1 MILKR
6 QEAIEH
12 IRGQLP
18 EYLEQT
24 GRSTRKNFSCCNP
37 QHTDKNPSCNY
48 DRKRNKAHCFGC
60 NTDFDTLDF
69 IAFDNG
75 TGADFNATLAR
86 AAEYFNITIVNDT
99 EYSKGERGGTMQEK
113 PVKQEEYKKPE
124 EYEVQEIKADFT
136 EYITSCRAALA
147 ENQKA
152 KDYLIGRGLSLE
164 TIERFKLGYDSS
176 KDQIVI
182 PYNNA
187 NSYFI
192 RRGLSKKS
200 FYKPETEIAGA
211 EPVYNALELS
221 STDSSPIFIV
231 EAPFCAISIMQAGGK
246 AVAVGGTGS
255 RKLIELLQKVGTP
268 RPFILCMDNDTS
280 GQNAQKQLIEG
291 LQSLKASFIE
301 YNIAGEHKDPNEALQ
316 ADPEAFTRAVKAAAA
331 KVLKP
336 DNIIDYLDNIFTK
349 DIAQLKNYKEIKTGF
364 SNLDRKI
371 GSLYPGLYTIGAI
384 SSLGKT
390 TFTHQIAD
398 QIAAA
403 GHDVLFFSLEQSRF
417 ELASKSIA
425 RLTAQAN
432 IQTASNALSIRKGEI
447 FGTGS
452 DKEKAVLKAY
462 QDYKRA
468 VGDKISIIEGNF
480 ETNTETIKRTV
491 ENYIK
496 NNGVKP
502 IVIVDYLQVIQSDP
516 AQKVTTR
523 EAIDIIVTELKRLS
537 RDKDIVVIVIS
548 SVNRKN
554 YLSPIDFESFK
565 ESGGIEYTADV
576 VWGLQLQAIGE
587 ANEQEIG
594 SKGGKY
600 EKTEATK
607 REILRRAKAENPR
620 KIELVCLKNRY
631 GISSFKTGFTYYPEF
646 DYFTPDTSYTEE

>member
-37 QHTDKNPSCNY
+37 QHTDKNPSCSY

-75 TGADFNATLAR
+75 TGTDFNATLAR

-136 EYITSCRAALA
+136 EYIKSCRAALSGSQRA
-147 ENQKA
+147 I
-152 KDYLIGRGLSLE
+152 DYLTGRGLSLE
-164 TIERFKLGYDSS
+164 TIERFSLGYDSN
-176 KDQIVI
+176 KDQIII
-182 PYNNA
+182 PYNKS

-192 RRGLSKKS
+192 GRGISKKS
-200 FYKPETEIAGA
+200 FYKVEREKAGA

-221 STDSSPIFIV
+221 STDRSPIFIV

-246 AVAVGGTGS
+246 AIALGGVGID
-255 RKLIELLQKVGTP
+255 KLADILRQTGTP
-268 RPFILCMDNDTS
+268 RPFIICLDNDIT
-280 GQNAQKQLIEG
+280 GETNTQKIKEL
-291 LQSLKASFIE
+291 LNTLKASFIE

-316 ADPEAFTRAVKAAAA
+316 ADPEAFTRAVRAAAA

-349 DIAQLKNYKEIKTGF
+349 DIAQLKNYKEVKTGF
-364 SNLDRKI
+364 SNLDNKI
-371 GSLYPGLYTIGAI
+371 GSLYPGLYAIGAI

-432 IQTASNALSIRKGEI
+432 IHNASNALSIRKGDI

-480 ETNTETIKRTV
+480 DTNIDTIKTTV

-548 SVNRKN
+548 SLNRNN

-565 ESGGIEYTADV
+565 ESGGIEYTSDV
-576 VWGLQLQAIGE
+576 VWGLQLQAMNNDIFNKE
-587 ANEQEIG
+587 
-594 SKGGKY
+594 KGLK
-600 EKTEATK
+600 EK
-607 REILRRAKAENPR
+607 RELVRKAKAENPR
-620 KIELVCLKNRY
+620 KIEFVCLKNRY
-631 GISSFKTGFTYYPEF
+631 GRSSFKIGFIYYPEF
-646 DYFTPDTSYTEE
+646 DYFEPDPSYTEE

>member
-37 QHTDKNPSCNY
+37 QHTDKNPSCSY

-69 IAFDNG
+69 IAYDSG
-75 TGADFNATLAR
+75 TGTDFNATLAR

-99 EYSKGERGGTMQEK
+99 EYSRGETMQEK
-113 PVKQEEYKKPE
+113 PQKPEEYKKQE
-124 EYEVQEIKADFT
+124 EKEVQEIRADFT
-136 EYITSCRAALA
+136 EYLTSCRAALSGS
-147 ENQKA
+147 QRA

-164 TIERFKLGYDSS
+164 TIERFNLGYDSN
-176 KDQIVI
+176 KDQIII
-182 PYNNA
+182 PYNK
-187 NSYFI
+187 SGTYYI
-192 RRGLSKKS
+192 GRGISKKS
-200 FYKPETEIAGA
+200 FYKPKTEIAGA

-221 STDSSPIFIV
+221 STDRSPIFIV

-246 AVAVGGTGS
+246 AIALGGVGTE
-255 RKLIELLQKVGTP
+255 KLREVLQQTGTP
-268 RPFILCMDNDTS
+268 RPFIICLDNDIT
-280 GQNAQKQLIEG
+280 GETNTQKIKEL
-291 LQSLKASFIE
+291 LNTLKASFIE
-301 YNIAGEHKDPNEALQ
+301 YNIAGEHKDPNEALK

-349 DIAQLKNYKEIKTGF
+349 DIAQLKNYKEVKTGF
-364 SNLDRKI
+364 SNLDNKI
-371 GSLYPGLYTIGAI
+371 GSLYPGLYAIGAI

-432 IQTASNALSIRKGEI
+432 IQTASNALSIRKGDI

-480 ETNTETIKRTV
+480 DTNIDTIKRTV

-548 SVNRKN
+548 SLNRNN

-565 ESGGIEYTADV
+565 ESGGIEYTSDV
-576 VWGLQLQAIGE
+576 VWGLQLQAMNNDIF
-587 ANEQEIG
+587 N
-594 SKGGKY
+594 K
-600 EKTEATK
+600 EKSLKEK
-607 REILRRAKAENPR
+607 RELVRTAKAENPR
-620 KIELVCLKNRY
+620 KIEFVCLKNRY
-631 GISSFKTGFTYYPEF
+631 GRSSFKIGFIYYPEF
-646 DYFTPDTSYTEE
+646 DYFKPDPSYTEE

>member
-37 QHTDKNPSCNY
+37 QHTDKNPSCSY

-99 EYSKGERGGTMQEK
+99 EYSKGERGETMQEK

-136 EYITSCRAALA
+136 EYIKSCRAALSGSQRA
-147 ENQKA
+147 I
-152 KDYLIGRGLSLE
+152 DYLTGRGLSLE
-164 TIERFKLGYDSS
+164 TIERFSLGYDSS
-176 KDQIVI
+176 KDQIII
-182 PYNNA
+182 PYNKS

-192 RRGLSKKS
+192 GRGISKKS

-221 STDSSPIFIV
+221 STDRSPIFIV

-280 GQNAQKQLIEG
+280 GQNAQRQLIEG
-291 LQSLKASFIE
+291 LQSLKASFVE
-301 YNIAGEHKDPNEALQ
+301 YNIAGERKDPNEALKT
-316 ADPEAFTRAVKAAAA
+316 DPEAFTRAVKAAAA

-349 DIAQLKNYKEIKTGF
+349 DIAQLKNYKEVKTGF
-364 SNLDRKI
+364 SNLDNKI
-371 GSLYPGLYTIGAI
+371 GSLYPGLYAIGAI

-425 RLTAQAN
+425 RLTAQAD
-432 IQTASNALSIRKGEI
+432 IQTASNALSIRKGDI

-480 ETNTETIKRTV
+480 DTNIDTIKRTV
-491 ENYIK
+491 EAYIK

-548 SVNRKN
+548 SLNRNN

-565 ESGGIEYTADV
+565 ESGGIEYTSDV
-576 VWGLQLQAIGE
+576 VWGLQLQAMNNDIFNKE
-587 ANEQEIG
+587 
-594 SKGGKY
+594 KGLK
-600 EKTEATK
+600 EK
-607 REILRRAKAENPR
+607 RELVRTAKAENPR
-620 KIELVCLKNRY
+620 KIEFVCLKNRY
-631 GISSFKTGFTYYPEF
+631 GRSSFKIGFIYYPEF
-646 DYFTPDTSYTEE
+646 DYFKPDPSYTEE

>member
-37 QHTDKNPSCNY
+37 QHTDKNPSCSY

-99 EYSKGERGGTMQEK
+99 EYSKGEKVGTMQGK
-113 PVKQEEYKKPE
+113 PAKQEEYKKPE

-136 EYITSCRAALA
+136 EYIKSCRAALSGSQRA
-147 ENQKA
+147 I
-152 KDYLIGRGLSLE
+152 DYLTGRGLSLE
-164 TIERFKLGYDSS
+164 TIERFSLGYDSN
-176 KDQIVI
+176 KDQIII
-182 PYNNA
+182 PYNKS

-192 RRGLSKKS
+192 GRGISKKS
-200 FYKPETEIAGA
+200 FYKVEREKAGA

-221 STDSSPIFIV
+221 STDRSPIFIV

-246 AVAVGGTGS
+246 AIALGGVGID
-255 RKLIELLQKVGTP
+255 KLADILRQTGTP
-268 RPFILCMDNDTS
+268 RPFIICLDNDPT
-280 GQNAQKQLIEG
+280 GKTNTQKLKE
-291 LQSLKASFIE
+291 LLTTLKASFIE

-331 KVLKP
+331 KALKP

-349 DIAQLKNYKEIKTGF
+349 DIAQLKNYKEVKTGF
-364 SNLDRKI
+364 SNLDNKI
-371 GSLYPGLYTIGAI
+371 GSLYPGLYAIGAI

-432 IQTASNALSIRKGEI
+432 IQTASNALSIRKGDI

-480 ETNTETIKRTV
+480 DTNIDTIKRTV
-491 ENYIK
+491 EAYIK

-548 SVNRKN
+548 SLNRNN

-565 ESGGIEYTADV
+565 ESGGIEYTSDV
-576 VWGLQLQAIGE
+576 VWGLQLQAMNNDIFNKE
-587 ANEQEIG
+587 
-594 SKGGKY
+594 KGLK
-600 EKTEATK
+600 EK
-607 REILRRAKAENPR
+607 RELVRTAKAENPR
-620 KIELVCLKNRY
+620 KIEFVCLKNRY
-631 GISSFKTGFTYYPEF
+631 GRSSFKIGFIYYPEF
-646 DYFTPDTSYTEE
+646 DYFKPDPSYTEE

>member
-37 QHTDKNPSCNY
+37 QHTDKNPSCSY

-136 EYITSCRAALA
+136 EYIKSCRAALSGSQRA
-147 ENQKA
+147 I
-152 KDYLIGRGLSLE
+152 DYLTGRGLSLE
-164 TIERFKLGYDSS
+164 TIERFSLGYDSS
-176 KDQIVI
+176 KDQIII
-182 PYNNA
+182 PYNKS

-192 RRGLSKKS
+192 GRGINKKS
-200 FYKPETEIAGA
+200 FYKVEREKAGA

-221 STDSSPIFIV
+221 STDRSPIFIV

-246 AVAVGGTGS
+246 AIALGGVGIE
-255 RKLIELLQKVGTP
+255 KLADILRQTGTP
-268 RPFILCMDNDTS
+268 RPFIICLDNDIT
-280 GQNAQKQLIEG
+280 GETNTQKIKEL
-291 LQSLKASFIE
+291 LNTLKASYIV

-316 ADPEAFTRAVKAAAA
+316 ADPEAFTRAVRAAAA

-349 DIAQLKNYKEIKTGF
+349 DIAQLKNYKEVKTGF
-364 SNLDRKI
+364 SNLDNKI
-371 GSLYPGLYTIGAI
+371 GSLYPGLYAIGAI

-432 IQTASNALSIRKGEI
+432 IQTASNALSIRKGDI

-480 ETNTETIKRTV
+480 DTNIDTIKTTV

-548 SVNRKN
+548 SLNRNN

-565 ESGGIEYTADV
+565 ESGGIEYTSDV
-576 VWGLQLQAIGE
+576 VWGLQLQAMNNDIFNKE
-587 ANEQEIG
+587 
-594 SKGGKY
+594 KGLK
-600 EKTEATK
+600 EK
-607 REILRRAKAENPR
+607 RELVRTAKAENPR
-620 KIELVCLKNRY
+620 KIEFVCLKNRY
-631 GISSFKTGFTYYPEF
+631 GRSSFKIGFIYYPEF
-646 DYFTPDTSYTEE
+646 DYFKPDPSYTEE

>member
-1 MILKR
+1 
-6 QEAIEH
+6 
-12 IRGQLP
+12 
-18 EYLEQT
+18 
-24 GRSTRKNFSCCNP
+24 
-37 QHTDKNPSCNY
+37 
-48 DRKRNKAHCFGC
+48 
-60 NTDFDTLDF
+60 
-69 IAFDNG
+69 
-75 TGADFNATLAR
+75 
-86 AAEYFNITIVNDT
+86 
-99 EYSKGERGGTMQEK
+99 
-113 PVKQEEYKKPE
+113 
-124 EYEVQEIKADFT
+124 
-136 EYITSCRAALA
+136 
-147 ENQKA
+147 
-152 KDYLIGRGLSLE
+152 
-164 TIERFKLGYDSS
+164 
-176 KDQIVI
+176 
-182 PYNNA
+182 
-187 NSYFI
+187 
-192 RRGLSKKS
+192 
-200 FYKPETEIAGA
+200 
-211 EPVYNALELS
+211 
-221 STDSSPIFIV
+221 
-231 EAPFCAISIMQAGGK
+231 MQAGGK

-291 LQSLKASFIE
+291 LQSLKASYIE

-349 DIAQLKNYKEIKTGF
+349 DIAQLKNYKEVKTGF
-364 SNLDRKI
+364 SNLDNKI
-371 GSLYPGLYTIGAI
+371 GSLYPGLYAIGAI

-432 IQTASNALSIRKGEI
+432 IQTASNALSIRKGDI

-480 ETNTETIKRTV
+480 DTNIDTIKTTV

-548 SVNRKN
+548 SLNRNN

-565 ESGGIEYTADV
+565 ESGGIEYTSDV
-576 VWGLQLQAIGE
+576 VWGLQLQAMNNDIF
-587 ANEQEIG
+587 N
-594 SKGGKY
+594 K
-600 EKTEATK
+600 EKSLKEK
-607 REILRRAKAENPR
+607 RELVRTAKAENPR
-620 KIELVCLKNRY
+620 KIEFVCLKNRY
-631 GISSFKTGFTYYPEF
+631 GRSSFKIGFIYYPEF
-646 DYFTPDTSYTEE
+646 DYFKPDPSYTEE

>member
-18 EYLEQT
+18 EYLERT
-24 GRSTRKNFSCCNP
+24 GRSTQKNFSCCNP
-37 QHTDKNPSCNY
+37 QHTDKKPSCSY

-113 PVKQEEYKKPE
+113 PIKQEEYKKPE

-136 EYITSCRAALA
+136 EYITSCRAALS
-147 ENQKA
+147 ESKKA
-152 KDYLIGRGLSLE
+152 IEYLTGRGLSLE
-164 TIERFKLGYDSS
+164 TIERFSLGYDTS
-176 KDQIVI
+176 KDQIII
-182 PYNNA
+182 PYNKNGT
-187 NSYFI
+187 YYI
-192 RRGLSKKS
+192 GRGISQKS
-200 FYKPETEIAGA
+200 FYKPKTEVAGV

-221 STDSSPIFIV
+221 STDRNPIFIV

-291 LQSLKASFIE
+291 LQSLKASYIE

-349 DIAQLKNYKEIKTGF
+349 DIAQLKNYKEVKTGF
-364 SNLDRKI
+364 SNLDNKI
-371 GSLYPGLYTIGAI
+371 GSLYPGLYAIGAI

-432 IQTASNALSIRKGEI
+432 IQTASNALSIRKGDI

-480 ETNTETIKRTV
+480 DTNIDTIKTTV

-548 SVNRKN
+548 SLNRNN

-565 ESGGIEYTADV
+565 ESGGIEYTSDV
-576 VWGLQLQAIGE
+576 VWGLQLQAMNNDIF
-587 ANEQEIG
+587 N
-594 SKGGKY
+594 K
-600 EKTEATK
+600 EKSLKEK
-607 REILRRAKAENPR
+607 RELVRTAKAENPR
-620 KIELVCLKNRY
+620 KIEFVCLKNRY
-631 GISSFKTGFTYYPEF
+631 GRSSFKIGFIYYPEF
-646 DYFTPDTSYTEE
+646 DYFKPDPSYTEE

>member
-37 QHTDKNPSCNY
+37 QHTDKNPSCSY

-113 PVKQEEYKKPE
+113 PVKQEEYD
-124 EYEVQEIKADFT
+124 VQEIKADFT
-136 EYITSCRAALA
+136 EYIKSCRAALSGSQRA
-147 ENQKA
+147 I
-152 KDYLIGRGLSLE
+152 DYLTGRGLSLE
-164 TIERFKLGYDSS
+164 TIERFSLGYDSS
-176 KDQIVI
+176 KDQIII
-182 PYNNA
+182 PYNKS
-187 NSYFI
+187 NSYYI
-192 RRGLSKKS
+192 GRGISKKS
-200 FYKPETEIAGA
+200 FYKVEREKAGA

-221 STDSSPIFIV
+221 STDRSPIFIV

-246 AVAVGGTGS
+246 AIALGGVGID
-255 RKLIELLQKVGTP
+255 KLADILRQTGTP
-268 RPFILCMDNDTS
+268 RPFIICLDNDIT
-280 GQNAQKQLIEG
+280 GETNTQKIKEL
-291 LQSLKASFIE
+291 LNTLKASYIV

-336 DNIIDYLDNIFTK
+336 DNIIDYLDNIFTN
-349 DIAQLKNYKEIKTGF
+349 DIAQLKNYKEVKTGF
-364 SNLDRKI
+364 SNLDNKI
-371 GSLYPGLYTIGAI
+371 GSLYPGLYAIGAI

-432 IQTASNALSIRKGEI
+432 IQTASNALSIRKGDI

-452 DKEKAVLKAY
+452 EKETAVLKAY

-480 ETNTETIKRTV
+480 DTNIDTIKRKV
-491 ENYIK
+491 EAYIK

-548 SVNRKN
+548 SLNRNN

-565 ESGGIEYTADV
+565 ESGGIEYTSDV
-576 VWGLQLQAIGE
+576 VWGLQLQAMNNDIFNKE
-587 ANEQEIG
+587 
-594 SKGGKY
+594 KGLK
-600 EKTEATK
+600 EK
-607 REILRRAKAENPR
+607 RELVRTAKAENPR
-620 KIELVCLKNRY
+620 KIEFVCLKNRY
-631 GISSFKTGFTYYPEF
+631 GRSSFKIGFIYYPEF
-646 DYFTPDTSYTEE
+646 DYFKPDTSYTEE

>member
-37 QHTDKNPSCNY
+37 QHTDKNPSCSY

-75 TGADFNATLAR
+75 TGADFNSTLAR

-136 EYITSCRAALA
+136 EYITSCRAVLSGSQRAI
-147 ENQKA
+147 
-152 KDYLIGRGLSLE
+152 DYLTGRGLSLE
-164 TIERFKLGYDSS
+164 TIERFNLGYDSK
-176 KDQIVI
+176 KDQIII
-182 PYNNA
+182 PYNKS
-187 NSYFI
+187 NSYYI
-192 RRGLSKKS
+192 GRGISKKS
-200 FYKPETEIAGA
+200 FYKVEREKAGA

-221 STDSSPIFIV
+221 STDRSPIFIV

-246 AVAVGGTGS
+246 AIALGGVGID
-255 RKLIELLQKVGTP
+255 KLADILRQTGTP
-268 RPFILCMDNDTS
+268 RPFIICLDNDTT
-280 GQNAQKQLIEG
+280 GETNTEKLKE
-291 LQSLKASFIE
+291 LFTTLKASFIE

-316 ADPEAFTRAVKAAAA
+316 KDPEAFTRAVKAAASKA
-331 KVLKP
+331 LKP

-349 DIAQLKNYKEIKTGF
+349 DIAQLKNYREVKTGF
-364 SNLDRKI
+364 SNLDGKI
-371 GSLYPGLYTIGAI
+371 GSLYPGLYAIGAI

-398 QIAAA
+398 QIAAS

-452 DKEKAVLKAY
+452 EKETAVLKAY

-480 ETNTETIKRTV
+480 DTSIETIKTTV
-491 ENYIK
+491 EAYIK

-502 IVIVDYLQVIQSDP
+502 IVIVDYLQVIQNDP

-548 SVNRKN
+548 SLNRSN

-565 ESGGIEYTADV
+565 ESGGIEYTSDV
-576 VWGLQLQAIGE
+576 VWGLQLQAMN
-587 ANEQEIG
+587 NEIFNKE
-594 SKGGKY
+594 KGLK
-600 EKTEATK
+600 EK
-607 REILRRAKAENPR
+607 RELIRTAKAENPR
-620 KIELVCLKNRY
+620 KIEFVCLKNRY
-631 GISSFKTGFTYYPEF
+631 GRSSFKIGFIYYPEF
-646 DYFTPDTSYTEE
+646 DYFKPDPNYIEE

>member
-37 QHTDKNPSCNY
+37 QHTDKNPSCSY

-99 EYSKGERGGTMQEK
+99 EYSKGERGETMQEK
-113 PVKQEEYKKPE
+113 SVKQEEYKKPE

-136 EYITSCRAALA
+136 EYIKSCRAALSGSQRA
-147 ENQKA
+147 I
-152 KDYLIGRGLSLE
+152 DYLTGRGLSLE
-164 TIERFKLGYDSS
+164 TIERFSLGYDSS
-176 KDQIVI
+176 KDQIII
-182 PYNNA
+182 PYNKS

-192 RRGLSKKS
+192 GRGISKKS

-221 STDSSPIFIV
+221 STDRSPIFIV

-280 GQNAQKQLIEG
+280 GQNAQRQLIEG
-291 LQSLKASFIE
+291 LQSLKASFVE
-301 YNIAGEHKDPNEALQ
+301 YNIAGERKDPNEALKT
-316 ADPEAFTRAVKAAAA
+316 DPEAFTRAVKAAAA

-349 DIAQLKNYKEIKTGF
+349 DIAQLKNYKEVKTGF
-364 SNLDRKI
+364 SNLDNKI
-371 GSLYPGLYTIGAI
+371 GSLYPGLYAIGAI

-425 RLTAQAN
+425 RLTAQAD
-432 IQTASNALSIRKGEI
+432 IQTASNALSIRKGDI

-480 ETNTETIKRTV
+480 DTNIDTIKRTV
-491 ENYIK
+491 EAYIK

-548 SVNRKN
+548 SLNRNN

-565 ESGGIEYTADV
+565 ESGGIEYTSDV
-576 VWGLQLQAIGE
+576 VWGLQLQAMNNDIFNKE
-587 ANEQEIG
+587 
-594 SKGGKY
+594 KG
-600 EKTEATK
+600 
-607 REILRRAKAENPR
+607 
-620 KIELVCLKNRY
+620 
-631 GISSFKTGFTYYPEF
+631 
-646 DYFTPDTSYTEE
+646 

>member
-37 QHTDKNPSCNY
+37 QHTDKNPSCSY

-113 PVKQEEYKKPE
+113 PVKQEEYKKSE

-136 EYITSCRAALA
+136 EYITSCRAALSGSQRA
-147 ENQKA
+147 I
-152 KDYLIGRGLSLE
+152 DYLTGRGLSLE
-164 TIERFKLGYDSS
+164 TIERFSLGYDSK
-176 KDQIVI
+176 KDQIII
-182 PYNNA
+182 PYNKS
-187 NSYFI
+187 NSYYI
-192 RRGLSKKS
+192 GRGISKKS
-200 FYKPETEIAGA
+200 FYKVEREKAGA

-221 STDSSPIFIV
+221 STDRSPIFIV

-246 AVAVGGTGS
+246 AIALGGVGID
-255 RKLIELLQKVGTP
+255 KLADILRQTGTP
-268 RPFILCMDNDTS
+268 RPFIICLDNDPT
-280 GQNAQKQLIEG
+280 GKTNTQKLKE
-291 LQSLKASFIE
+291 LLTTLKASYIE

-316 ADPEAFTRAVKAAAA
+316 KDPEAFTRAVKAAAS

-349 DIAQLKNYKEIKTGF
+349 DIAQLKNYREVKTGF
-364 SNLDRKI
+364 NNLDNKI
-371 GSLYPGLYTIGAI
+371 GSLYPGLYAIGAI

-432 IQTASNALSIRKGEI
+432 IQTASNALSIRKGDI

-480 ETNTETIKRTV
+480 DTNIDTIKRTV
-491 ENYIK
+491 EAYIK

-548 SVNRKN
+548 SLNRNN

-565 ESGGIEYTADV
+565 ESGGIEYTSDV
-576 VWGLQLQAIGE
+576 VWGLQLQAMNNDIF
-587 ANEQEIG
+587 N
-594 SKGGKY
+594 K
-600 EKTEATK
+600 EKSLKEK
-607 REILRRAKAENPR
+607 RELVRTAKAENPR
-620 KIELVCLKNRY
+620 KIEFVCLKNRY
-631 GISSFKTGFTYYPEF
+631 GRSSFKIGFIYYPEF
-646 DYFTPDTSYTEE
+646 DYFKPDPSYTEE

>member
-37 QHTDKNPSCNY
+37 QHTDKNPSCSY

-99 EYSKGERGGTMQEK
+99 EYSKGERGATMQEK

-136 EYITSCRAALA
+136 EYIKSCRAALSGSQRA
-147 ENQKA
+147 I
-152 KDYLIGRGLSLE
+152 DYLTGRGLSLE
-164 TIERFKLGYDSS
+164 TIERFSLGYDSS
-176 KDQIVI
+176 KDQIII
-182 PYNNA
+182 PYNKS
-187 NSYFI
+187 NSYYI
-192 RRGLSKKS
+192 GRGISKKS
-200 FYKPETEIAGA
+200 FYKVEREKAGA

-221 STDSSPIFIV
+221 STDRSPIFIV

-246 AVAVGGTGS
+246 AIALGGVGID
-255 RKLIELLQKVGTP
+255 KLADILRQTGTP
-268 RPFILCMDNDTS
+268 RPFIICLDNDIT
-280 GQNAQKQLIEG
+280 GETNTQKIKEL
-291 LQSLKASFIE
+291 LNTLKASYIV

-316 ADPEAFTRAVKAAAA
+316 ADPEAFTRAVRAAAA

-349 DIAQLKNYKEIKTGF
+349 DIAQLKNYKEVKTGF
-364 SNLDRKI
+364 SNLDNKI
-371 GSLYPGLYTIGAI
+371 GSLYPGLYAIGAI

-425 RLTAQAN
+425 RLSAQAN
-432 IQTASNALSIRKGEI
+432 IQTASNALSIRKGDI

-480 ETNTETIKRTV
+480 DTNIDTIKTTV

-516 AQKVTTR
+516 SQKVTTR

-548 SVNRKN
+548 SLNRNN

-565 ESGGIEYTADV
+565 ESGGIEYTSDV
-576 VWGLQLQAIGE
+576 VWGLQLQAMNNDIFNKE
-587 ANEQEIG
+587 
-594 SKGGKY
+594 KGLK
-600 EKTEATK
+600 EK
-607 REILRRAKAENPR
+607 RELIRTAKAENPR
-620 KIELVCLKNRY
+620 KIEFVCLKNRY
-631 GISSFKTGFTYYPEF
+631 GRSSFKIGFIYYPEF
-646 DYFTPDTSYTEE
+646 DYFKPDPSYTEE

>member
-37 QHTDKNPSCNY
+37 QHTDKNPSCSY

-99 EYSKGERGGTMQEK
+99 EYSKGERGETMQEK
-113 PVKQEEYKKPE
+113 SVKQEEYKKPE

-136 EYITSCRAALA
+136 EYIKSCRAALSGSQRA
-147 ENQKA
+147 I
-152 KDYLIGRGLSLE
+152 DYLTGRGLSLE
-164 TIERFKLGYDSS
+164 TIERFSLGYDSS
-176 KDQIVI
+176 KDQIII
-182 PYNNA
+182 PYNKS

-192 RRGLSKKS
+192 GRGISKKS

-221 STDSSPIFIV
+221 STDRSPIFIV

-280 GQNAQKQLIEG
+280 GQNAQRQLIEG
-291 LQSLKASFIE
+291 LQSLKASFVE
-301 YNIAGEHKDPNEALQ
+301 YNIAGERKDPNEALKT
-316 ADPEAFTRAVKAAAA
+316 DPEAFTRAVKAAAA

-349 DIAQLKNYKEIKTGF
+349 DIAQLKNYKEVKTGF
-364 SNLDRKI
+364 SNLDNKI
-371 GSLYPGLYTIGAI
+371 GSLYPGLYAIGAI

-425 RLTAQAN
+425 RLTAQAD
-432 IQTASNALSIRKGEI
+432 IQTASNALSIRKGDI

-480 ETNTETIKRTV
+480 DTNIDTIKRTV
-491 ENYIK
+491 EAYIK

-548 SVNRKN
+548 SLNRNN

-565 ESGGIEYTADV
+565 ESGGIEYTSDV
-576 VWGLQLQAIGE
+576 VWGLQLQAMNNDIFNKE
-587 ANEQEIG
+587 
-594 SKGGKY
+594 KGLK
-600 EKTEATK
+600 EK
-607 REILRRAKAENPR
+607 RELVRTAKAENPR
-620 KIELVCLKNRY
+620 KIEFVCLKNRY
-631 GISSFKTGFTYYPEF
+631 GRSSFKIGFIYYPEF
-646 DYFTPDTSYTEE
+646 DYFKPDPSYTEE

>member
-37 QHTDKNPSCNY
+37 QHTDKNPSCSY

-136 EYITSCRAALA
+136 EYIKSCRAALSGSQRA
-147 ENQKA
+147 I
-152 KDYLIGRGLSLE
+152 DYLTGRGLSLE
-164 TIERFKLGYDSS
+164 TIERFSLGYDSN
-176 KDQIVI
+176 KDQIII
-182 PYNNA
+182 PYNKS

-192 RRGLSKKS
+192 GRGISKKS
-200 FYKPETEIAGA
+200 FYKVEREKAGA
-211 EPVYNALELS
+211 EPVYNALELF
-221 STDSSPIFIV
+221 STDRSPIFIV

-246 AVAVGGTGS
+246 AIALGGVGID
-255 RKLIELLQKVGTP
+255 KLADILRQTGTP
-268 RPFILCMDNDTS
+268 RPFIICLDNDPT
-280 GQNAQKQLIEG
+280 GKTNTQKLKE
-291 LQSLKASFIE
+291 LLTTLKASFIE

-349 DIAQLKNYKEIKTGF
+349 DIAQLKNYKEVKTGF
-364 SNLDRKI
+364 SNLDNKI
-371 GSLYPGLYTIGAI
+371 GSLYPGLYAIGAI

-432 IQTASNALSIRKGEI
+432 IQTASNALSIRKGDI

-480 ETNTETIKRTV
+480 DTNIDTIKRTV

-548 SVNRKN
+548 SLNRNN

-565 ESGGIEYTADV
+565 ESGGIEYTSDV
-576 VWGLQLQAIGE
+576 VWGLQLQAMNNDIF
-587 ANEQEIG
+587 N
-594 SKGGKY
+594 K
-600 EKTEATK
+600 EKSLKEK
-607 REILRRAKAENPR
+607 RELVRTAKAENPR
-620 KIELVCLKNRY
+620 KIEFVCLKNRY
-631 GISSFKTGFTYYPEF
+631 GRSSFKIGLIYYPEF
-646 DYFTPDTSYTEE
+646 DYFKPDPSYTEE

>member
-37 QHTDKNPSCNY
+37 KHTDKNPSCSY

-99 EYSKGERGGTMQEK
+99 EYSKGEKVGTMQGK
-113 PVKQEEYKKPE
+113 PAKQEEYKKPE

-136 EYITSCRAALA
+136 EYIKSCRAALSGSQRA
-147 ENQKA
+147 I
-152 KDYLIGRGLSLE
+152 DYLTGRGLSLE
-164 TIERFKLGYDSS
+164 TIERFSLGYDSN
-176 KDQIVI
+176 KDQIII
-182 PYNNA
+182 PYNKS

-192 RRGLSKKS
+192 GRGISKKS
-200 FYKPETEIAGA
+200 FYKVEREKAGA

-221 STDSSPIFIV
+221 STDRSPIFIV

-246 AVAVGGTGS
+246 AIALGGVGID
-255 RKLIELLQKVGTP
+255 KLADILRQTGTP
-268 RPFILCMDNDTS
+268 RPFIICLDNDPT
-280 GQNAQKQLIEG
+280 GKTNTQKLKE
-291 LQSLKASFIE
+291 LLTTLKASFIE

-331 KVLKP
+331 KALKP

-349 DIAQLKNYKEIKTGF
+349 DIAQLKNYKEVKTGF
-364 SNLDRKI
+364 SNLDNKI
-371 GSLYPGLYTIGAI
+371 GSLYPGLYAIGAI

-432 IQTASNALSIRKGEI
+432 IQTASNALSIRKGDI

-480 ETNTETIKRTV
+480 DTNIDTIKRTV
-491 ENYIK
+491 EAYIK

-548 SVNRKN
+548 SLNRNN

-565 ESGGIEYTADV
+565 ESGGIEYTSDV
-576 VWGLQLQAIGE
+576 VWGLQLQAMNNDIFNKE
-587 ANEQEIG
+587 
-594 SKGGKY
+594 KGLK
-600 EKTEATK
+600 EK
-607 REILRRAKAENPR
+607 RELVRTAKAENPR
-620 KIELVCLKNRY
+620 KIEFVCLKNRY
-631 GISSFKTGFTYYPEF
+631 GRSSFKIGFIYYPEF
-646 DYFTPDTSYTEE
+646 DYFKPDPSYTEE

>member
-24 GRSTRKNFSCCNP
+24 GRSTRKKFSCCNP

-99 EYSKGERGGTMQEK
+99 EYRKGERGGTMQEK

-124 EYEVQEIKADFT
+124 EKEVQEIKADFT
-136 EYITSCRAALA
+136 EYIKSCRAALSGSQRA
-147 ENQKA
+147 I
-152 KDYLIGRGLSLE
+152 DYLTGRGLSLE
-164 TIERFKLGYDSS
+164 TIERFSLGYDSN
-176 KDQIVI
+176 KDQIII
-182 PYNNA
+182 PYNK
-187 NSYFI
+187 SGTYYI
-192 RRGLSKKS
+192 GRGISKKS
-200 FYKPETEIAGA
+200 FYKPKTEIAGT

-221 STDSSPIFIV
+221 STDRSPIFIV

-246 AVAVGGTGS
+246 AIALGGVGTE
-255 RKLIELLQKVGTP
+255 KLREVLQQTGTP
-268 RPFILCMDNDTS
+268 RPFIICLDNDIT
-280 GQNAQKQLIEG
+280 GETNTQKIKEL
-291 LQSLKASFIE
+291 LNTLKASFIE
-301 YNIAGEHKDPNEALQ
+301 YNIAGEHKDPNEALK

-349 DIAQLKNYKEIKTGF
+349 DIAQLKNYKEVKTGF
-364 SNLDRKI
+364 SNLDNKI
-371 GSLYPGLYTIGAI
+371 GSLYPGLYAIGAI

-432 IQTASNALSIRKGEI
+432 IQTASNALSIRKGDI

-480 ETNTETIKRTV
+480 DTNIDTIKTTV

-548 SVNRKN
+548 SLNRNN

-565 ESGGIEYTADV
+565 ESGGIEYTSDV
-576 VWGLQLQAIGE
+576 VWGLQLQAMNNDIFNKE
-587 ANEQEIG
+587 
-594 SKGGKY
+594 KGLK
-600 EKTEATK
+600 EK
-607 REILRRAKAENPR
+607 RELIRTAKAENPR
-620 KIELVCLKNRY
+620 KIEFVCLKNRY
-631 GISSFKTGFTYYPEF
+631 GRSSFKIGFIYYPEF
-646 DYFTPDTSYTEE
+646 DYFKPDPSYTEE

>member
-37 QHTDKNPSCNY
+37 QHTDKNPSCSY

-113 PVKQEEYKKPE
+113 PVKQEKYKKPE

-136 EYITSCRAALA
+136 EYIKSCRAALSGSQRA
-147 ENQKA
+147 I
-152 KDYLIGRGLSLE
+152 DYLTGRGLSLE
-164 TIERFKLGYDSS
+164 TIERFSLGYDSN
-176 KDQIVI
+176 KDQIII
-182 PYNNA
+182 PYNKS

-192 RRGLSKKS
+192 GRGISKKS
-200 FYKPETEIAGA
+200 FYKVEREKAGA

-221 STDSSPIFIV
+221 STDRSPIFIV

-246 AVAVGGTGS
+246 AIALGGVGID
-255 RKLIELLQKVGTP
+255 KLADILRQTGTP
-268 RPFILCMDNDTS
+268 RPFIICLDNDPT
-280 GQNAQKQLIEG
+280 GKTNTQKLKE
-291 LQSLKASFIE
+291 LLTTLKASFIE

-316 ADPEAFTRAVKAAAA
+316 ADPEAFTRDVKAAAA

-349 DIAQLKNYKEIKTGF
+349 DIAQLKNYKEVKTGF
-364 SNLDRKI
+364 SNLDNKI
-371 GSLYPGLYTIGAI
+371 GSLYPGLYAIGAI

-432 IQTASNALSIRKGEI
+432 IQTASNALSIRKGDI

-480 ETNTETIKRTV
+480 DTNIDTIKTTV

-502 IVIVDYLQVIQSDP
+502 IVMVDYLQVIQSDP

-548 SVNRKN
+548 SLNRNN

-565 ESGGIEYTADV
+565 ESGGIEYTSDV
-576 VWGLQLQAIGE
+576 VWGLQLQAMNNDIF
-587 ANEQEIG
+587 N
-594 SKGGKY
+594 K
-600 EKTEATK
+600 EKSLKEK
-607 REILRRAKAENPR
+607 RELVRTAKAENPR
-620 KIELVCLKNRY
+620 KIEFVCLKNRY
-631 GISSFKTGFTYYPEF
+631 GRSSFKIGFIYYPEF
-646 DYFTPDTSYTEE
+646 DYFKPDPSYTEE

>member
-37 QHTDKNPSCNY
+37 QHTDKNPSCSY

-86 AAEYFNITIVNDT
+86 AAEYFIITIVNDT

-147 ENQKA
+147 ESQRA

-164 TIERFKLGYDSS
+164 TIERFNLGYDSS
-176 KDQIVI
+176 KDQIII
-182 PYNNA
+182 PYNKNGT
-187 NSYFI
+187 YYI
-192 RRGLSKKS
+192 GRGINQKS
-200 FYKPETEIAGA
+200 FYKPKTEIAGA

-221 STDSSPIFIV
+221 STDRSPIFIV
-231 EAPFCAISIMQAGGK
+231 EAPFCAISIMQAGGR
-246 AVAVGGTGS
+246 AIALGGVGTEKL
-255 RKLIELLQKVGTP
+255 RKILEKTGTP
-268 RPFILCMDNDTS
+268 RPFIICLDNDTT
-280 GQNAQKQLIEG
+280 GETNTEKLKE
-291 LQSLKASFIE
+291 LFTTLKASFIE

-316 ADPEAFTRAVKAAAA
+316 KDPEAFTRAVKAAAS

-349 DIAQLKNYKEIKTGF
+349 DIAQLKNYREVKTGF
-364 SNLDRKI
+364 SNLDGKI
-371 GSLYPGLYTIGAI
+371 GSLYPGLYAIGAI

-398 QIAAA
+398 QIAAS

-452 DKEKAVLKAY
+452 EKETAVLKAY

-480 ETNTETIKRTV
+480 DTSIETIKTTV
-491 ENYIK
+491 EAYIK

-502 IVIVDYLQVIQSDP
+502 IVIVDYLQVIQNDP

-548 SVNRKN
+548 SLNRSN

-565 ESGGIEYTADV
+565 ESGGIEYTSDV
-576 VWGLQLQAIGE
+576 VWGLQLQAMN
-587 ANEQEIG
+587 NEIFNKE
-594 SKGGKY
+594 KGLK
-600 EKTEATK
+600 EK
-607 REILRRAKAENPR
+607 RELIRTAKAENPR
-620 KIELVCLKNRY
+620 KIEFVCLKNRY
-631 GISSFKTGFTYYPEF
+631 GRSSFKIGFIYYPEF
-646 DYFTPDTSYTEE
+646 DYFKPDPSYTEE

>member
-37 QHTDKNPSCNY
+37 QHTDKNPSCSY

-136 EYITSCRAALA
+136 EYIKSCRAALSGSQRA
-147 ENQKA
+147 I
-152 KDYLIGRGLSLE
+152 DYLTGRGLSLE
-164 TIERFKLGYDSS
+164 TIERFSLGYDSN
-176 KDQIVI
+176 KDQIII
-182 PYNNA
+182 PYNKS
-187 NSYFI
+187 NSYYI
-192 RRGLSKKS
+192 GRGISKKS
-200 FYKPETEIAGA
+200 FYKPKAEIAGA

-221 STDSSPIFIV
+221 STDRSPIFIV

-246 AVAVGGTGS
+246 AIALGGVGTE
-255 RKLIELLQKVGTP
+255 KLREVLQQTGTP
-268 RPFILCMDNDTS
+268 RPFIICLDNDIT
-280 GQNAQKQLIEG
+280 GETNTQKIKEL
-291 LQSLKASFIE
+291 LNTLKASYIV
-301 YNIAGEHKDPNEALQ
+301 YNIAGEHKDPNEALK
-316 ADPEAFTRAVKAAAA
+316 ADPEAFTRAVRAAAA

-349 DIAQLKNYKEIKTGF
+349 DIAQLKNYKEVKTGF
-364 SNLDRKI
+364 SNLDNKI
-371 GSLYPGLYTIGAI
+371 GSLYPGLYAIGAI

-432 IQTASNALSIRKGEI
+432 IQTASNALSIRKGDI

-452 DKEKAVLKAY
+452 EKEKAVLKAY

-480 ETNTETIKRTV
+480 DTNIDTIKRTV
-491 ENYIK
+491 EAYIK

-548 SVNRKN
+548 SLNRNN

-565 ESGGIEYTADV
+565 ESGGIEYTSDV
-576 VWGLQLQAIGE
+576 VWGLQLQAMNNDIF
-587 ANEQEIG
+587 N
-594 SKGGKY
+594 K
-600 EKTEATK
+600 EKSLKEK
-607 REILRRAKAENPR
+607 RELVRTAKAENPR
-620 KIELVCLKNRY
+620 KIEFVCLKNRY
-631 GISSFKTGFTYYPEF
+631 GRSSFKIGFIYYPEF
-646 DYFTPDTSYTEE
+646 DYFKPDPSYTEE

>member
-37 QHTDKNPSCNY
+37 QHTDKNPSCSY

-136 EYITSCRAALA
+136 EYITSCRAALSGSQRA
-147 ENQKA
+147 I
-152 KDYLIGRGLSLE
+152 DYLTGRGLSLK
-164 TIERFKLGYDSS
+164 TIERFNLGYDSS
-176 KDQIVI
+176 KDQIII
-182 PYNNA
+182 PYNKNGT
-187 NSYFI
+187 YYI
-192 RRGLSKKS
+192 GRGINQKS
-200 FYKPETEIAGA
+200 FYKPKTEIAGA

-221 STDSSPIFIV
+221 STDRSPIFIV
-231 EAPFCAISIMQAGGK
+231 EAPFCAISIMQAGGR
-246 AVAVGGTGS
+246 AIALGGVGTEKL
-255 RKLIELLQKVGTP
+255 RKILEKTGTP
-268 RPFILCMDNDTS
+268 RPFIICLDNDTT
-280 GQNAQKQLIEG
+280 GETNTEKLKE
-291 LQSLKASFIE
+291 LFTTLKASFIE
-301 YNIAGEHKDPNEALQ
+301 YNIAEEHKDPNEALQ
-316 ADPEAFTRAVKAAAA
+316 ADPEAFTRVVKAAAA
-331 KVLKP
+331 KALKP

-349 DIAQLKNYKEIKTGF
+349 DIAQLKNYKEVKTGF
-364 SNLDRKI
+364 SNLDNKI
-371 GSLYPGLYTIGAI
+371 GSLYPGLYAIGAI

-432 IQTASNALSIRKGEI
+432 MATASNALSIRKGEI

-452 DKEKAVLKAY
+452 EKETAVLKAY

-480 ETNTETIKRTV
+480 DTNIDTIKRTV
-491 ENYIK
+491 EAYIK

-548 SVNRKN
+548 SLNRNN

-565 ESGGIEYTADV
+565 ESGGIEYTSDV
-576 VWGLQLQAIGE
+576 VWGLQLQAMNNDIF
-587 ANEQEIG
+587 N
-594 SKGGKY
+594 K
-600 EKTEATK
+600 EKSLKEK
-607 REILRRAKAENPR
+607 RELVRKAKAENPR
-620 KIELVCLKNRY
+620 KIEFVCLKNRY
-631 GISSFKTGFTYYPEF
+631 GKSSFKIGFSYYPEYDF
-646 DYFTPDTSYTEE
+646 FRPDPSYIEE

>member
-37 QHTDKNPSCNY
+37 QHTDKNPSCSY

-99 EYSKGERGGTMQEK
+99 EYSKGEKAGTMQEK

-136 EYITSCRAALA
+136 EYIKSCRAALSGSQRA
-147 ENQKA
+147 I
-152 KDYLIGRGLSLE
+152 DYLTGRGLSLE
-164 TIERFKLGYDSS
+164 TIERFSLGYDSN
-176 KDQIVI
+176 KDQIII
-182 PYNNA
+182 PYNKS

-192 RRGLSKKS
+192 GRGISKKS
-200 FYKPETEIAGA
+200 FYKVEREKAGA

-221 STDSSPIFIV
+221 STDRSPIFIV

-246 AVAVGGTGS
+246 AIALGGVGID
-255 RKLIELLQKVGTP
+255 KLADILRQTGTP
-268 RPFILCMDNDTS
+268 RPFIICLDNDIT
-280 GQNAQKQLIEG
+280 GETNTQKIKEL
-291 LQSLKASFIE
+291 LNTLKASYIV
-301 YNIAGEHKDPNEALQ
+301 YNVAGEHKDPNEALQ

-349 DIAQLKNYKEIKTGF
+349 DIAQLKNYKEVKTGF
-364 SNLDRKI
+364 SNLDNKI
-371 GSLYPGLYTIGAI
+371 GSLYPGLYAIGAI

-432 IQTASNALSIRKGEI
+432 IQTASNALSIRKGDI

-480 ETNTETIKRTV
+480 DTNIDTIKRTV

-548 SVNRKN
+548 SLNRNN

-565 ESGGIEYTADV
+565 ESGGIEYTSDV
-576 VWGLQLQAIGE
+576 VWGLQLQAMNNDIFNKE
-587 ANEQEIG
+587 
-594 SKGGKY
+594 KGLK
-600 EKTEATK
+600 EK
-607 REILRRAKAENPR
+607 RELVRTAKAENPR
-620 KIELVCLKNRY
+620 KIEFVCLKNRY
-631 GISSFKTGFTYYPEF
+631 GRSSFKIGFIYYPEF
-646 DYFTPDTSYTEE
+646 DYFKPDPSYTEE

>member
-37 QHTDKNPSCNY
+37 QHTDKNPSCSY

-69 IAFDNG
+69 IAYDSG
-75 TGADFNATLAR
+75 TGTDFNATLAR

-99 EYSKGERGGTMQEK
+99 EYSKGERGETMQEK

-124 EYEVQEIKADFT
+124 EYKVQEIKADFT
-136 EYITSCRAALA
+136 EYIKSCRAALSGSQRA
-147 ENQKA
+147 I
-152 KDYLIGRGLSLE
+152 DYLTGRGLSLE
-164 TIERFKLGYDSS
+164 TIERFSLGYDSN
-176 KDQIVI
+176 KDQIII
-182 PYNNA
+182 PYNK
-187 NSYFI
+187 SGTYYI
-192 RRGLSKKS
+192 GRGISKKS
-200 FYKPETEIAGA
+200 FYKPKTEIAGT

-221 STDSSPIFIV
+221 STDRSPIFIV

-246 AVAVGGTGS
+246 AIALGGVGTE
-255 RKLIELLQKVGTP
+255 KLREVLQQTGTP
-268 RPFILCMDNDTS
+268 RPFIICLDNDIT
-280 GQNAQKQLIEG
+280 GETNTQKIKEL
-291 LQSLKASFIE
+291 LNTLKASFIE
-301 YNIAGEHKDPNEALQ
+301 YNIAGEHKDPNEALK

-349 DIAQLKNYKEIKTGF
+349 DIAQLKNYKEVKTGF
-364 SNLDRKI
+364 SNLDNKI
-371 GSLYPGLYTIGAI
+371 GSLYPGLYAIGAI

-432 IQTASNALSIRKGEI
+432 IQTASNALSIRKGDI

-480 ETNTETIKRTV
+480 DTNIDTIKRTV
-491 ENYIK
+491 EAYIK

-548 SVNRKN
+548 SLNRNN

-565 ESGGIEYTADV
+565 ESGGIEYTSDV
-576 VWGLQLQAIGE
+576 VWGLQLQAMNNDIF
-587 ANEQEIG
+587 N
-594 SKGGKY
+594 K
-600 EKTEATK
+600 EKSLKEK
-607 REILRRAKAENPR
+607 RELVRTAKAENPR
-620 KIELVCLKNRY
+620 KIEFVCLKNRY
-631 GISSFKTGFTYYPEF
+631 GRSSFKIGFIYYPEF
-646 DYFTPDTSYTEE
+646 DYFKPDPSYTEE

>member
-37 QHTDKNPSCNY
+37 QHTDKNPSCSY

-136 EYITSCRAALA
+136 EYITSCRAALSGSQRA
-147 ENQKA
+147 I
-152 KDYLIGRGLSLE
+152 DYLTGRGLSLE
-164 TIERFKLGYDSS
+164 TIERFSLGYDSK
-176 KDQIVI
+176 KDQIII
-182 PYNNA
+182 PYNKS
-187 NSYFI
+187 NSYYI
-192 RRGLSKKS
+192 GRGISKKS
-200 FYKPETEIAGA
+200 FYKVEREKAGA

-221 STDSSPIFIV
+221 STDRNPIFIV

-246 AVAVGGTGS
+246 AIALGGVGID
-255 RKLIELLQKVGTP
+255 KLADILRQTGTP
-268 RPFILCMDNDTS
+268 RPFIICLDNDPT
-280 GQNAQKQLIEG
+280 GKTNTQKLKE
-291 LQSLKASFIE
+291 LLTTLKASFIE

-331 KVLKP
+331 KALKP

-349 DIAQLKNYKEIKTGF
+349 DIAQLKNYKEVKTGF
-364 SNLDRKI
+364 SNLDNKI
-371 GSLYPGLYTIGAI
+371 GSLYPGLYAIGAI

-432 IQTASNALSIRKGEI
+432 IQTASNALSIRKGDI

-452 DKEKAVLKAY
+452 EKETAVLKAY

-480 ETNTETIKRTV
+480 DTNIDTIKRKV
-491 ENYIK
+491 EAYIK

-502 IVIVDYLQVIQSDP
+502 IVIIDYLQVIQNDP

-523 EAIDIIVTELKRLS
+523 EAIDITVTELKRLS

-548 SVNRKN
+548 SLNRNN

-565 ESGGIEYTADV
+565 ESGGIEYTSDV
-576 VWGLQLQAIGE
+576 VWGLQLQAMNNDIFNKE
-587 ANEQEIG
+587 
-594 SKGGKY
+594 KGLK
-600 EKTEATK
+600 EK
-607 REILRRAKAENPR
+607 RELVRTAKAENPR
-620 KIELVCLKNRY
+620 KIEFVCLKNRY
-631 GISSFKTGFTYYPEF
+631 GRSSFKIGFIYYPEF
-646 DYFTPDTSYTEE
+646 D

>member
-37 QHTDKNPSCNY
+37 QHTDKNPSCSY

-136 EYITSCRAALA
+136 EYLTSCRAALSGS
-147 ENQKA
+147 QRA

-164 TIERFKLGYDSS
+164 TIERFNLGYDSK
-176 KDQIVI
+176 KDQIII
-182 PYNNA
+182 PYNKS

-192 RRGLSKKS
+192 GRGISKKS
-200 FYKPETEIAGA
+200 FYKVEREKAGA

-221 STDSSPIFIV
+221 STDRSPIFIV
-231 EAPFCAISIMQAGGK
+231 EAPFCAISIMQAGGR
-246 AVAVGGTGS
+246 AIALGGVGTEKL
-255 RKLIELLQKVGTP
+255 RKILEKTGTP
-268 RPFILCMDNDTS
+268 RPFIICLDNDTT
-280 GQNAQKQLIEG
+280 GETNTEKLKE
-291 LQSLKASFIE
+291 LFTTLKASFIE

-316 ADPEAFTRAVKAAAA
+316 KDPEAFTRAVKAAAS

-349 DIAQLKNYKEIKTGF
+349 DIAQLKNYKEVKTGF
-364 SNLDRKI
+364 SNLDNKI
-371 GSLYPGLYTIGAI
+371 GSLYPGLYAIGAI

-425 RLTAQAN
+425 RLTAQAD
-432 IQTASNALSIRKGEI
+432 IPTASNALSIRKGEI
-447 FGTGS
+447 FGTES

-496 NNGVKP
+496 NNGVTP

-548 SVNRKN
+548 SLNRNN

-565 ESGGIEYTADV
+565 ESGGIEYTSDV
-576 VWGLQLQAIGE
+576 VWGLQLQAMNNDIF
-587 ANEQEIG
+587 N
-594 SKGGKY
+594 K
-600 EKTEATK
+600 EKSLKEK
-607 REILRRAKAENPR
+607 RELVRTAKAENPR
-620 KIELVCLKNRY
+620 KIEFVCLKN
-631 GISSFKTGFTYYPEF
+631 
-646 DYFTPDTSYTEE
+646 

>member
-37 QHTDKNPSCNY
+37 QHTDKNPSCSY

-75 TGADFNATLAR
+75 TGTDFNATLAR

-136 EYITSCRAALA
+136 EYITSCRAALSGSQRA
-147 ENQKA
+147 I
-152 KDYLIGRGLSLE
+152 DYLTGRGLSLE
-164 TIERFKLGYDSS
+164 TIERFSLGYDSK
-176 KDQIVI
+176 KDQIII
-182 PYNNA
+182 PYNKS
-187 NSYFI
+187 NSYYI
-192 RRGLSKKS
+192 GRGISKKS
-200 FYKPETEIAGA
+200 FYKVEREKAGA

-221 STDSSPIFIV
+221 STDRNPIFIV

-246 AVAVGGTGS
+246 AIALGGVGID
-255 RKLIELLQKVGTP
+255 KLADILRQTGTP
-268 RPFILCMDNDTS
+268 RPFIICLDNDPT
-280 GQNAQKQLIEG
+280 GKTNTQKLKE
-291 LQSLKASFIE
+291 LLTTLKASFIE

-331 KVLKP
+331 KALKP

-349 DIAQLKNYKEIKTGF
+349 DIAQLKNYKEVKTGF
-364 SNLDRKI
+364 SNLDNKI
-371 GSLYPGLYTIGAI
+371 GSLYPGLYAIGAI

-432 IQTASNALSIRKGEI
+432 IQTASNALSIRKGDI

-480 ETNTETIKRTV
+480 DTNIDTIKTTV

-548 SVNRKN
+548 SLNRNN

-565 ESGGIEYTADV
+565 ESGGIEYTSDV
-576 VWGLQLQAIGE
+576 VWGLQLQAMNNDIF
-587 ANEQEIG
+587 N
-594 SKGGKY
+594 K
-600 EKTEATK
+600 EKSLKEK
-607 REILRRAKAENPR
+607 RELVRTAKAENPR
-620 KIELVCLKNRY
+620 KIEFVCLKNRY
-631 GISSFKTGFTYYPEF
+631 GRSSFKIGFIYYPEF
-646 DYFTPDTSYTEE
+646 DYFKPDPSYTEE

>member
-37 QHTDKNPSCNY
+37 QHTDKNPSCSY

-75 TGADFNATLAR
+75 TGTDFNATLAR

-99 EYSKGERGGTMQEK
+99 EYSKGKRGGTMQEK

-136 EYITSCRAALA
+136 EYITSCKAALSGSQRA
-147 ENQKA
+147 I
-152 KDYLIGRGLSLE
+152 DYLTGRGLSLE
-164 TIERFKLGYDSS
+164 TIERFSLGYDSK
-176 KDQIVI
+176 KDQIII
-182 PYNNA
+182 PYNKS
-187 NSYFI
+187 NSYYI
-192 RRGLSKKS
+192 GRGISKKS
-200 FYKPETEIAGA
+200 FYKPKTEIAGT

-221 STDSSPIFIV
+221 STDRSPIFIV

-246 AVAVGGTGS
+246 AIALGGVGTE
-255 RKLIELLQKVGTP
+255 KLREVLQQTGTP
-268 RPFILCMDNDTS
+268 RPFIICLDNDIT
-280 GQNAQKQLIEG
+280 GETNTQKIKEL
-291 LQSLKASFIE
+291 LNTLKASFIE
-301 YNIAGEHKDPNEALQ
+301 YNIAGEHKDPNEALK

-349 DIAQLKNYKEIKTGF
+349 DIAQLKNYKEVKTGF
-364 SNLDRKI
+364 SNLDNKI
-371 GSLYPGLYTIGAI
+371 GSLYPGLYAIGAI

-432 IQTASNALSIRKGEI
+432 IQTASNALSIRKGDI

-468 VGDKISIIEGNF
+468 VGDKISVIEGNF
-480 ETNTETIKRTV
+480 DTNIDTIKTTV

-548 SVNRKN
+548 SLNRNN

-565 ESGGIEYTADV
+565 ESGGIEYTSDV
-576 VWGLQLQAIGE
+576 VWGLQLQAMNNDIFNKE
-587 ANEQEIG
+587 
-594 SKGGKY
+594 KGLK
-600 EKTEATK
+600 EK
-607 REILRRAKAENPR
+607 RELVRKAKAENPR
-620 KIELVCLKNRY
+620 KIEFVCLKNRY
-631 GISSFKTGFTYYPEF
+631 GRSSFKIGFIYYPEF
-646 DYFTPDTSYTEE
+646 DYFEPDPSYTEE

>member
-37 QHTDKNPSCNY
+37 QHTDKNPSCSY

-136 EYITSCRAALA
+136 EYITSCRAALSGSQRA
-147 ENQKA
+147 I
-152 KDYLIGRGLSLE
+152 DYLTGRGLSLE
-164 TIERFKLGYDSS
+164 TIERFSLGYDSK
-176 KDQIVI
+176 KDQIII
-182 PYNNA
+182 PYNKS
-187 NSYFI
+187 NSYYI
-192 RRGLSKKS
+192 GRGISKKS
-200 FYKPETEIAGA
+200 FYKVEREKAGA

-221 STDSSPIFIV
+221 STDRNPIFIV

-246 AVAVGGTGS
+246 AIALGGVGID
-255 RKLIELLQKVGTP
+255 KLADILRQTGTP
-268 RPFILCMDNDTS
+268 RPFIICLDNDPT
-280 GQNAQKQLIEG
+280 GKTNTQKLKE
-291 LQSLKASFIE
+291 LLTTLKASFIE

-331 KVLKP
+331 KALKP

-349 DIAQLKNYKEIKTGF
+349 DIAQLKNYKEVKTGF
-364 SNLDRKI
+364 SNLDNKI
-371 GSLYPGLYTIGAI
+371 GSLYPGLYAIGAI

-432 IQTASNALSIRKGEI
+432 IQTASNALSIRKGDI

-452 DKEKAVLKAY
+452 EKETAVLKAY

-480 ETNTETIKRTV
+480 DTNIDTIKRKV
-491 ENYIK
+491 EAYIK

-502 IVIVDYLQVIQSDP
+502 IVIIDYLQVIQNDP

-523 EAIDIIVTELKRLS
+523 EAIDITVTELKRLS

-548 SVNRKN
+548 SLNRNN

-565 ESGGIEYTADV
+565 ESGGIEYTSDV
-576 VWGLQLQAIGE
+576 VWGLQLQAMNNDIFNKE
-587 ANEQEIG
+587 
-594 SKGGKY
+594 KGLK
-600 EKTEATK
+600 EK
-607 REILRRAKAENPR
+607 RELVRTAKAENPR
-620 KIELVCLKNRY
+620 KIEFVCLKNRY
-631 GISSFKTGFTYYPEF
+631 GRSSFKIGFIYYPEF
-646 DYFTPDTSYTEE
+646 DYFKPDPSYTEE